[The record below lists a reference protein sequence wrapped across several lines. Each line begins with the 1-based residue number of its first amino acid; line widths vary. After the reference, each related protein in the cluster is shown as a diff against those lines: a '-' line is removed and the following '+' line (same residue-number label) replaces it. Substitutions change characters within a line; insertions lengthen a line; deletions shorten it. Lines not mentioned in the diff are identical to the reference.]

1 MIKKNRAK
9 DRMKD
14 RSFGPMKKRL
24 VFETETE
31 LDRTDPTLVMNAN
44 TNKYIQIFY
53 IYYDDLILLK

>member
-1 MIKKNRAK
+1 
-9 DRMKD
+9 MKD